1 MAFGLRWDAVGDLD
15 QGRMAASEAHF
26 HSLLAFIVW
35 NCWIECWGSAGAPTG
50 EPRSVDLQLL
60 HSWRVVLSR
69 RHGADHRSGY
79 SCASVGQAKSS
90 VFCISDSP
98 VLSTRPQS
106 ISVGTSASILGLAE
120 GWSRF
125 TLSFGPAAKK
135 LAWFRC
141 QSHQETHLI
150 SSARTG
156 RHLLSPSKSQKTY
169 DDELAFQRQEQPYQC
184 VSWIRCSIWP
194 CHPISVPWWFP
205 PLTLC
210 STFNY
215 QEAVLDLDQ
224 DLLRLALVLLAPV
237 RPLIAIAISFTWS
250 VTGFLDQEFKAFS
263 LIHSTFSQLFV
274 LALSDLLGIGYLL
287 MLWWMIF

>member
-1 MAFGLRWDAVGDLD
+1 M
-15 QGRMAASEAHF
+15 
-26 HSLLAFIVW
+26 
-35 NCWIECWGSAGAPTG
+35 
-50 EPRSVDLQLL
+50 
-60 HSWRVVLSR
+60 
-69 RHGADHRSGY
+69 
-79 SCASVGQAKSS
+79 
-90 VFCISDSP
+90 SDSP
-98 VLSTRPQS
+98 VHITRPQS

-125 TLSFGPAAKK
+125 TLSFGLGAKK

-141 QSHQETHLI
+141 QSPQETHLI

-156 RHLLSPSKSQKTY
+156 RRLLSPSKSQKTC
-169 DDELAFQRQEQPYQC
+169 DDELDFQRQERPYQC

-210 STFNY
+210 WTFNY
-215 QEAVLDLDQ
+215 QEAALGLDQ
-224 DLLRLALVLLAPV
+224 DLQLLALVRLAPA
-237 RPLIAIAISFTWS
+237 RPLVVITVSFTWS

-263 LIHSTFSQLFV
+263 VIHSTFSQLFV
-274 LALSDLLGIGYLL
+274 LALSDLSGIGYLL